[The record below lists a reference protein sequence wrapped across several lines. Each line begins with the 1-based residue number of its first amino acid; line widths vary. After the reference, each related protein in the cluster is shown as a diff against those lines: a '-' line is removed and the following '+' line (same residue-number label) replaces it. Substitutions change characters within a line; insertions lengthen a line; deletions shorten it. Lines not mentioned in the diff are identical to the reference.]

1 MRLVFDSLT
10 GNVRRFALAVSREA
24 GGVPVGSVRDAPPA
38 PGEPFLLLTYTFG
51 QGEVP
56 ASTAAFLRSHAGG
69 LRGVVS
75 SGSYHW
81 GENFGR
87 AGDRIAS
94 EFRVPLVAR
103 LNKGGTVSDREQV
116 TRWVRSHLLA
126 GGKGETYGT
135 LD

>member
-24 GGVPVGSVRDAPPA
+24 GGVPVGSVKDAPPA

-51 QGEVP
+51 QGRCRP
-56 ASTAAFLRSHAGG
+56 ARRRSCGRMRG

-81 GENFGR
+81 GANFGR

-116 TRWVRSHLLA
+116 TRWVRSHLPG
-126 GGKGETYGT
+126 GGKLWNAG
-135 LD
+135 LN